1 MFIGEYKHSIDNK
14 GRVAVPSKFRSAFQ
28 NGIIVT
34 RGLDHCLFL
43 YEKSEWEIFAKK
55 LIALPVAQSNSRAF
69 VRLMLAGAMEV
80 DVDAQGRIL
89 LPDYL
94 REYANLKKQSVIAG
108 LYNRIE
114 IWDEAS
120 WQKYKTKTESS
131 GDDIAEKLGQLGI

>member
-1 MFIGEYKHSIDNK
+1 MCLGEYKHSIDNK

-28 NGIIVT
+28 GGVVVT
-34 RGLDHCLFL
+34 RGLDHCLFI

-80 DVDAQGRIL
+80 EIDAQGRIL

-94 REYANLKKQSVIAG
+94 REYAS
-108 LYNRIE
+108 
-114 IWDEAS
+114 
-120 WQKYKTKTESS
+120 
-131 GDDIAEKLGQLGI
+131 

>member
-1 MFIGEYKHSIDNK
+1 MFIGEYKHLIDNK

-28 NGIIVT
+28 GGIIVT
-34 RGLDHCLFL
+34 RGLDHCLFI

-80 DVDAQGRIL
+80 DIDAQGRIL

-108 LYNRIE
+108 LYSRIE
-114 IWDEAS
+114 IWDEAN
-120 WQKYKTKTESS
+120 WQKYKTKTEAS
-131 GDDIAEKLGQLGI
+131 GDDIAEKLGELGI

>member
-1 MFIGEYKHSIDNK
+1 M
-14 GRVAVPSKFRSAFQ
+14 PSKFRGALQ
-28 NGIIVT
+28 NGVIVT

-80 DVDAQGRIL
+80 EVDAQGRIL

-94 REYANLKKQSVIAG
+94 REYAGLKKQSVIAG
-108 LYNRIE
+108 LYNRVE
-114 IWDEAS
+114 IWDEVS
-120 WQKYKTKTESS
+120 WRKYKTKTEAS
-131 GDDIAEKLGQLGI
+131 GDDIAEQLGQLGI